1 MNKTKYLLY
10 LKNKKY
16 MIPKKKQII
25 CVVSERVAND
35 LLINNQYFVF
45 SDVSEEV
52 FISFLEYWKDQSKT
66 PDITP
71 ENLQE
76 YEKISQEFEMM
87 KDIISAQK
95 EDHLFNIKILQ
106 NSCCYDKTNIET
118 KISKQLD
125 FYLDNYSDE
134 MQKIPINSLYNI
146 FYTKERISI
155 HPAKAYDI
163 ISNSNDS
170 EKYILLNSIDGIS
183 LYNESPEKFSDSL
196 SKK

>member
-1 MNKTKYLLY
+1 MNKTEYLLY

-66 PDITP
+66 PNITP

-76 YEKISQEFEMM
+76 FEKISQEFEMM
-87 KDIISAQK
+87 K
-95 EDHLFNIKILQ
+95 
-106 NSCCYDKTNIET
+106 
-118 KISKQLD
+118 
-125 FYLDNYSDE
+125 
-134 MQKIPINSLYNI
+134 
-146 FYTKERISI
+146 
-155 HPAKAYDI
+155 
-163 ISNSNDS
+163 
-170 EKYILLNSIDGIS
+170 
-183 LYNESPEKFSDSL
+183 
-196 SKK
+196 